1 MRKKWGRRRRC
12 GSIKWS
18 RSTSLCRSRYIDSSV
33 MTWALLMR
41 GQSPGP
47 LFHLTSARDTCN
59 PSHFRPF
66 PRHNAAPALA
76 GTLPPPIITSITHK
90 EWRLPSWEKNRVM
103 WSYLRA
109 IDAEVTGWVHLASS
123 SYTNVEKLQTT
134 TIQSVHSLNYMI
146 LYSLQTTLF
155 ICLHSSF
162 RNCNKLKMQINLAN
176 TATGCRLRLDWWVLE

>member
-1 MRKKWGRRRRC
+1 
-12 GSIKWS
+12 
-18 RSTSLCRSRYIDSSV
+18 

-90 EWRLPSWEKNRVM
+90 EWRLPSWEKKSRDVVLLEGNRRRSRRV
-103 WSYLRA
+103 
-109 IDAEVTGWVHLASS
+109 SS
-123 SYTNVEKLQTT
+123 SGILVIYDICTTVEVRQQFN
-134 TIQSVHSLNYMI
+134 QSSTAFTLKSQFHNA
-146 LYSLQTTLF
+146 YSTDYIVYF
-155 ICLHSSF
+155 ICSF
-162 RNCNKLKMQINLAN
+162 VFIVPSEIATNNKYKLTQPIPRQAVTTFGLV
-176 TATGCRLRLDWWVLE
+176 GFGVIDVLLSILFYKK